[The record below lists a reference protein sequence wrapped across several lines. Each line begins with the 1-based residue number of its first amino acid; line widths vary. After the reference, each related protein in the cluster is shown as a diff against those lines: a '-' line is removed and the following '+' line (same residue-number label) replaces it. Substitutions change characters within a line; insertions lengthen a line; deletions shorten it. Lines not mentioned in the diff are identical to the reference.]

1 MFNTLAQY
9 FLGTSNNSNNLDP
22 GSKANHQE
30 VPTNN
35 DHQNVEQALAQ
46 QNAFQVYPNKRGRA
60 RRNRKNKAIA
70 NANPKPTR
78 NQAAEDLLLDNPT
91 NTPTEELLPE
101 DCPDFL
107 LHGITTRICEDEDE
121 WLFVECEQKA
131 DKKNGIISL
140 HDDLLDVGLTCLPD
154 GGSPVYEPA
163 KPRFEI
169 KHNPL
174 NLNQQ
179 QLKRQLRQQN
189 ASLISCEDIADDEE
203 LMRANA
209 AAAALQES
217 NEGAEDI
224 QVIDPQQSAVVEG
237 NSVDVEVPPVAVE
250 LPAETETR
258 QQQQQERR
266 DEEPSGRRKGK
277 GAKMAPSAPVEIK
290 LRPGA
295 QKMDESWFVTPPSCF
310 TSQGPVNMETSPLEN
325 LLIEHPSMSVYHG
338 VRSMD
343 RSADIEESLVV
354 LEKEREMEVK
364 MDQQQEEETAP
375 TTGPTVSVAAAAGV
389 ERTPVHNHDKKM
401 RQKLCRNA
409 MTRSNKTCEMNA
421 TKNGPK
427 KRSEKQ
433 HAKSQSR
440 ANNNR
445 KC

>member
-9 FLGTSNNSNNLDP
+9 FLGMSNNSNNLDP

-70 NANPKPTR
+70 TANQKPQR
-78 NQAAEDLLLDNPT
+78 NPARDHSLETPNNTPAED
-91 NTPTEELLPE
+91 LPE
-101 DCPDFL
+101 DCTSPDFL

-121 WLFVECEQKA
+121 WLFVECAQKTN
-131 DKKNGIISL
+131 KKNGIISL
-140 HDDLLDVGLTCLPD
+140 HDDDDLLDAGITCLPD
-154 GGSPVYEPA
+154 GASPVYEPP

-209 AAAALQES
+209 AAES
-217 NEGAEDI
+217 NDGAEEI
-224 QVIDPQQSAVVEG
+224 QVINPEQSAIVEG

-250 LPAETETR
+250 LSAET
-258 QQQQQERR
+258 QQQQQQAHR
-266 DEEPSGRRKGK
+266 DEEPSQRHKARS
-277 GAKMAPSAPVEIK
+277 ATTSPSAPVAIK
-290 LRPGA
+290 QTNR
-295 QKMDESWFVTPPSCF
+295 QNMEESWFVTPPSCF

-325 LLIEHPSMSVYHG
+325 LLIEHP
-338 VRSMD
+338 R
-343 RSADIEESLVV
+343 
-354 LEKEREMEVK
+354 
-364 MDQQQEEETAP
+364 
-375 TTGPTVSVAAAAGV
+375 
-389 ERTPVHNHDKKM
+389 
-401 RQKLCRNA
+401 
-409 MTRSNKTCEMNA
+409 
-421 TKNGPK
+421 
-427 KRSEKQ
+427 
-433 HAKSQSR
+433 
-440 ANNNR
+440 
-445 KC
+445 